1 MSMKSTELYL
11 SEFGEVLLFIIG
23 GIVFVIL
30 SLFVSRLIRPN
41 RPSDQKLAT
50 YESGEE
56 AISTAWTQFNIRF
69 YIVALIFILFEV
81 ELVFLFPW
89 ATIFARKELMDET
102 NGLWGWFSLIE
113 MIIFILV
120 LALGLA
126 YAWVNGL
133 LDWVKPQQ
141 KPTDY
146 KSVVPKELYEEVN
159 EKYK

>member
-23 GIVFVIL
+23 GVVFVVL
-30 SLFVSRLIRPN
+30 SFFVSRLIRPN
-41 RPSDQKLAT
+41 RPNDQKLAT

-89 ATIFARKELMDET
+89 ATIFARKELMEET

-146 KSVVPKELYEEVN
+146 KTIVPKELYENVN

>member
-1 MSMKSTELYL
+1 MGQTVNQGYL
-11 SEFGEVLLFIIG
+11 SEFGEILLFIVG
-23 GIVFVIL
+23 GVVFVIL
-30 SLFVSRLIRPN
+30 SFLVSRLIRPN
-41 RPSDQKLAT
+41 RPNVQKLAT

-56 AISTAWTQFNIRF
+56 AISSAWTQFNIRF

-89 ATIFARKELMDET
+89 STIFVRRELLEET
-102 NGLWGWFSLIE
+102 SGLWGWFTLIE

-120 LALGLA
+120 LAIGLA

-133 LDWVKPQQ
+133 LDWVRPQQ

-146 KSVVPKELYEEVN
+146 RSVVPKAFYEKVN

>member
-1 MSMKSTELYL
+1 MGQNVNQGYL

-23 GIVFVIL
+23 GVVFVIL
-30 SLFVSRLIRPN
+30 SFFVSRLIRPK
-41 RPSDQKLAT
+41 RPNDQKLAT

-89 ATIFARKELMDET
+89 ATIFARKELMDQT

-146 KSVVPKELYEEVN
+146 KTIVPKELYEKVN